1 MRRSDD
7 LSSDMAFHSSS
18 DSTDALIAGT
28 VAPDDLPDGAARVAR
43 LLTALRSPTASPG
56 GGEQEAVAT
65 IAATFAAS
73 PVSIETARRRR
84 MLPQAFTAKVAAA
97 GAAVLLLGT
106 GAAAATGSLPDAAQS
121 TVSRALSHVSVSVPD
136 PNDHAADAGHA
147 GSTHDAVGP
156 DATGPAMKGLCTA
169 WAARGK
175 GDEPRGES
183 ANSTAFTNL
192 RHTARDAGM
201 LVKEY
206 CADILAA
213 DAKDAAGADHG
224 THDAGQAGDEH
235 GKSGESHG
243 SADEHGPAVEV
254 PNTGGIDTGE
264 TASDGANDTGAD
276 HAAPEAEAGSGNGNG
291 SSGGSSSGS
300 SGGSDHPSGRP

>member
-1 MRRSDD
+1 MRRADD
-7 LSSDMAFHSSS
+7 LSPDMAFHSSS

-56 GGEQEAVAT
+56 GGEQEAVTA
-65 IAATFAAS
+65 IAATLAAS
-73 PVSIETARRRR
+73 PVSIESVRRRR
-84 MLPQAFTAKVAAA
+84 MLPRALTAKVAAA

-136 PNDHAADAGHA
+136 PHDHAADAGRA
-147 GSTHDAVGP
+147 GDGGEAVGP

-206 CADILAA
+206 CADVLAA
-213 DAKDAAGADHG
+213 DAKDAADADHG
-224 THDAGQAGDEH
+224 TGDAGQAGDEH
-235 GKSGESHG
+235 GKSGDSHG
-243 SADEHGPAVEV
+243 QADEHGPAVEV
-254 PNTGGIDTGE
+254 PNSGGIDTGA

-276 HAAPEAEAGSGNGNG
+276 HAAPEAEAGSGNG
-291 SSGGSSSGS
+291 SSGGS

>member
-18 DSTDALIAGT
+18 DSIDALIAGS

-56 GGEQEAVAT
+56 GGEQEAVTA
-65 IAATFAAS
+65 IAATLAAS
-73 PVSIETARRRR
+73 PVSIESVRRRR
-84 MLPQAFTAKVAAA
+84 MLPQVLTAKVAAA

-136 PNDHAADAGHA
+136 PDDHAADAGRA
-147 GSTHDAVGP
+147 GDADEAVGP
-156 DATGPAMKGLCTA
+156 DATGSAMKGLCTA

-206 CADILAA
+206 CADVLAA
-213 DAKDAAGADHG
+213 DADAEDAADADHG
-224 THDAGQAGDEH
+224 TGDAGQAGDEH
-235 GKSGESHG
+235 GKSGDSH
-243 SADEHGPAVEV
+243 SQADEHGPAVEV
-254 PNTGGIDTGE
+254 PNSGGIETGA
-264 TASDGANDTGAD
+264 TASDGANDAGAD
-276 HAAPEAEAGSGNGNG
+276 HAAPEAEAGSGNG
-291 SSGGSSSGS
+291 SSGGSEHS
-300 SGGSDHPSGRP
+300 SGRP

>member
-1 MRRSDD
+1 MSRSDD
-7 LSSDMAFHSSS
+7 LSSDMAFHSPT
-18 DSTDALIAGT
+18 DPTDALLAGS
-28 VAPDDLPDGAARVAR
+28 VAPADLPDGTARVAR

-56 GGEQEAVAT
+56 GGEQEAVAA
-65 IAATFAAS
+65 IAATLAAS

-84 MLPQAFTAKVAAA
+84 MLPQVLTAKVAAA

-136 PNDHAADAGHA
+136 PNDHAADAGRA
-147 GSTHDAVGP
+147 GDVGEAVGP

-206 CADILAA
+206 CTDVLAA
-213 DAKDAAGADHG
+213 DADADHG
-224 THDAGQAGDEH
+224 TDDAGQADDEH
-235 GKSGESHG
+235 GQSGDSHG
-243 SADEHGPAVEV
+243 KADEHGPAVEA
-254 PNTGGIDTGE
+254 PNSGGIDTGE
-264 TASDGANDTGAD
+264 TASNGANNTGVDHSAPDAD
-276 HAAPEAEAGSGNGNG
+276 GGSANGNG
-291 SSGGSSSGS
+291 SSGGS
-300 SGGSDHPSGRP
+300 DRPTGRP